1 MATDPVSD
9 EPTVEPLTSAAKV
22 SQKVEWIISTGRM
35 PAIEGSYE
43 RRRAIGFLDDY
54 ASHPDSSERVRER
67 AKTAIDEL
75 EQ

>member
-1 MATDPVSD
+1 MATEANAD

-22 SQKVEWIISTGRM
+22 SQKIEWIISTGRI

-43 RRRAIGFLDDY
+43 RRRAIGLLDDY
-54 ASHPDSSERVRER
+54 ASHPESSELVRER